1 MLTGTIIPKGSLVIS
16 TDGVI
21 LSSINNVTIGG
32 EKEVTITFVAQQTGP
47 IIIVANTLTTIIT
60 VIAVWDS
67 INNP

>member
-60 VIAVWDS
+60 VIAV
-67 INNP
+67 